1 MLYPGRRTKGIL
13 MKRLLL
19 QILLMSLVMS
29 SLNNVAFA
37 RVITTEAALAIQ
49 QQEDSIERVGR
60 FLMREDVQAALVR
73 MGVDQSQA
81 IERVQALTPSEL
93 AQLERHLNE
102 LPAGGTG
109 VIEVL
114 GIVVIVLI
122 ILELL
127 GVTNVFTRF

>member
-1 MLYPGRRTKGIL
+1 
-13 MKRLLL
+13 MK
-19 QILLMSLVMS
+19 QILKKNASPAIKPWKE
-29 SLNNVAFA
+29 NNVAFA

-49 QQEDSIERVGR
+49 RQEDSIERVGK

-109 VIEVL
+109 VVEVL

-122 ILELL
+122 VLELL

>member
-1 MLYPGRRTKGIL
+1 

-109 VIEVL
+109 IVEVL

-122 ILELL
+122 VLELL

>member
-1 MLYPGRRTKGIL
+1 MNHRNL
-13 MKRLLL
+13 MKRLLQ
-19 QILLMSLVMS
+19 QILLLSLVMS

-49 QQEDSIERVGR
+49 QHEDSIERVGR

-109 VIEVL
+109 IVEVL

-122 ILELL
+122 VLELL

>member
-1 MLYPGRRTKGIL
+1 
-13 MKRLLL
+13 MKRLLQ
-19 QILLMSLVMS
+19 QILLLSFVMS

-49 QQEDSIERVGR
+49 QQEDSIDRVGR
-60 FLMREDVQAALVR
+60 FLMREDVQTALVR

-109 VIEVL
+109 IVEVL

-122 ILELL
+122 VLELL

>member
-1 MLYPGRRTKGIL
+1 

-73 MGVDQSQA
+73 MGVDQSDA

-109 VIEVL
+109 IVEVL

-122 ILELL
+122 VLELL

>member
-1 MLYPGRRTKGIL
+1 
-13 MKRLLL
+13 MKRLLQ
-19 QILLMSLVMS
+19 QILLLSFVMS

-60 FLMREDVQAALVR
+60 FLMREDVQTALVR

-93 AQLERHLNE
+93 AQLEQHLNE

-109 VIEVL
+109 VIEVI

-122 ILELL
+122 VLELL

>member
-1 MLYPGRRTKGIL
+1 
-13 MKRLLL
+13 MKRLLQ
-19 QILLMSLVMS
+19 QILLLSFVMS

-60 FLMREDVQAALVR
+60 FLMREDVQTALVR

-93 AQLERHLNE
+93 AQLEQHLNE

-109 VIEVL
+109 IVEVL

-122 ILELL
+122 VLELL

>member
-1 MLYPGRRTKGIL
+1 
-13 MKRLLL
+13 MKRLLQ
-19 QILLMSLVMS
+19 QILLLSFVMS

-49 QQEDSIERVGR
+49 RQEDSIERVGR

-109 VIEVL
+109 VVEVL

-122 ILELL
+122 VLELL

>member
-1 MLYPGRRTKGIL
+1 MNHRNL
-13 MKRLLL
+13 MKRLLQ
-19 QILLMSLVMS
+19 QILLLSFVMS

-49 QQEDSIERVGR
+49 RQEDSIERVGR

-109 VIEVL
+109 IVEVL

-122 ILELL
+122 VLELL
-127 GVTNVFTRF
+127 GVTNVFTKF

>member
-1 MLYPGRRTKGIL
+1 
-13 MKRLLL
+13 MKRLLQ
-19 QILLMSLVMS
+19 QILLLSLVMS

-49 QQEDSIERVGR
+49 QHEDSIERVGR

-109 VIEVL
+109 IVEVL

-122 ILELL
+122 VLELL

>member
-1 MLYPGRRTKGIL
+1 
-13 MKRLLL
+13 MKRLLQ

-122 ILELL
+122 VLELL

>member
-1 MLYPGRRTKGIL
+1 

>member
-1 MLYPGRRTKGIL
+1 

-93 AQLERHLNE
+93 AQFERHLNE

-109 VIEVL
+109 IVEVL

-122 ILELL
+122 VLELL

>member
-1 MLYPGRRTKGIL
+1 
-13 MKRLLL
+13 MKRLLQ
-19 QILLMSLVMS
+19 QILLLSFVMS

-49 QQEDSIERVGR
+49 RQEDSIERVGR

-109 VIEVL
+109 VVEVL
-114 GIVVIVLI
+114 GIVAIVLI
-122 ILELL
+122 VLELL

>member
-1 MLYPGRRTKGIL
+1 
-13 MKRLLL
+13 MKRLLQ
-19 QILLMSLVMS
+19 QILLLSFVMS

-49 QQEDSIERVGR
+49 RQEDSIERVGR

-109 VIEVL
+109 IVEVL

-122 ILELL
+122 VLELL
-127 GVTNVFTRF
+127 GVTNVFTKF

>member
-1 MLYPGRRTKGIL
+1 
-13 MKRLLL
+13 MKRLLQ
-19 QILLMSLVMS
+19 QILLLSLVMS
-29 SLNNVAFA
+29 SLNNIAFA

-49 QQEDSIERVGR
+49 QHEDSIERVGR

-109 VIEVL
+109 IVEVL

-122 ILELL
+122 VLELL

>member
-1 MLYPGRRTKGIL
+1 
-13 MKRLLL
+13 MKRLLQ
-19 QILLMSLVMS
+19 QILLLSLVMS

-49 QQEDSIERVGR
+49 QHEDSIERVGR

-109 VIEVL
+109 IVEIL

-122 ILELL
+122 VLELL

>member
-1 MLYPGRRTKGIL
+1 MNYRNL
-13 MKRLLL
+13 MKRLLQ
-19 QILLMSLVMS
+19 QILLLSFVMS

-49 QQEDSIERVGR
+49 RQEDSIERVGR

-109 VIEVL
+109 VVEVL

-122 ILELL
+122 VLELL

>member
-1 MLYPGRRTKGIL
+1 
-13 MKRLLL
+13 MKRLLQ
-19 QILLMSLVMS
+19 QILLLSFVMS

-37 RVITTEAALAIQ
+37 RVITTEAALANQ
-49 QQEDSIERVGR
+49 RQEDSIERVGR

-109 VIEVL
+109 IVEVL

-122 ILELL
+122 VLELL

>member
-1 MLYPGRRTKGIL
+1 
-13 MKRLLL
+13 MKRLLQ
-19 QILLMSLVMS
+19 QILLLSLVMS

-49 QQEDSIERVGR
+49 QQEDSIDRVGR
-60 FLMREDVQAALVR
+60 FLMREDVQTALVR

-109 VIEVL
+109 IVEVL

-122 ILELL
+122 VLELL

>member
-1 MLYPGRRTKGIL
+1 MKHRNL
-13 MKRLLL
+13 MKRLLQ
-19 QILLMSLVMS
+19 QILLLSFVMS

-49 QQEDSIERVGR
+49 RQEDSIERVGR

-109 VIEVL
+109 VVEVL

-122 ILELL
+122 VLELL

>member
-1 MLYPGRRTKGIL
+1 
-13 MKRLLL
+13 MKRLLQ
-19 QILLMSLVMS
+19 QILLLSFVMS

-60 FLMREDVQAALVR
+60 FLMREDVQTALVR

-109 VIEVL
+109 IVEVL

-122 ILELL
+122 VLELL

>member
-1 MLYPGRRTKGIL
+1 

-122 ILELL
+122 VLELL

>member
-1 MLYPGRRTKGIL
+1 
-13 MKRLLL
+13 MKRLIL

-60 FLMREDVQAALVR
+60 FLMREDVQAALVG

-109 VIEVL
+109 VVEVL

-122 ILELL
+122 VLELL

>member
-1 MLYPGRRTKGIL
+1 
-13 MKRLLL
+13 MKRLLQ
-19 QILLMSLVMS
+19 QILLLSFVMS

-49 QQEDSIERVGR
+49 RQEDSIERVGR

-81 IERVQALTPSEL
+81 IERVEALTPSEL

-109 VIEVL
+109 VVEVL

-122 ILELL
+122 VLELL

>member
-1 MLYPGRRTKGIL
+1 
-13 MKRLLL
+13 MKRLLQ
-19 QILLMSLVMS
+19 QILLLSFVMS

-37 RVITTEAALAIQ
+37 RVITTEAALATQ
-49 QQEDSIERVGR
+49 RQEDSIERVGR

-109 VIEVL
+109 VVEVL

-122 ILELL
+122 VLELL

>member
-1 MLYPGRRTKGIL
+1 
-13 MKRLLL
+13 
-19 QILLMSLVMS
+19 
-29 SLNNVAFA
+29 
-37 RVITTEAALAIQ
+37 VITTEAALAIQ
-49 QQEDSIERVGR
+49 RQEDSIERVGR

-93 AQLERHLNE
+93 AQLDRHLNE

-109 VIEVL
+109 VVEVL

-122 ILELL
+122 VLELL